1 VNSLDLARWQFGL
14 TTLLHFAVVGIS
26 IGLVLHVAVMQ
37 TRWHRTGDERWLRLT
52 RFYGK
57 LMLLAFAVGV
67 VTGILQT
74 FQFGMNWSRFSRY
87 VGDVFGAP
95 LALEGLG
102 AFFVEAVFLGLWMFG
117 WGRLPRRLHLACL
130 WIVAG
135 AAVLSAYAIL
145 VANTWM
151 QHPVGYELAGGR
163 AQLTNVVPVIFNL
176 NLALTTAHVLL
187 GALLAGTLIV
197 LAVAA
202 WQLLRGR
209 DVEVFRPVVAMGV
222 KLGLVAAL
230 GAATFG
236 HFQGMLAT
244 QQQPMKMAAAE
255 ALYDTESPAGLS
267 LFALGGVSTD
277 PGRLILDI
285 KLPVALSFLNTFSF
299 DSTVHGINALQAQA
313 EQRWGPGDYTPVVGL
328 MYWSFR
334 AMVGSGTALIGLMA
348 FGVWLL
354 WRGSL
359 FRSRRF
365 LQATLVA
372 ATVPFV
378 AQAGGWILREGGRQP
393 WVVDGL
399 LRTDTANS
407 PNVGVWAVGLSLAG
421 YLAFYAVT
429 FFFAG
434 RVALHEVHEGL
445 EGEHTVSAG
454 ASEGAGASGRR
465 SSADLA
471 LTY

>member
-14 TTLLHFAVVGIS
+14 TTLLHFAIVGIS
-26 IGLVLHVAVMQ
+26 IGLVLYVAFLQ
-37 TRWHRTGDERWLRLT
+37 TRWHRTGEERWLRLT

-57 LMLLAFAVGV
+57 LMLLSFAVGV

-74 FQFGMNWSRFSRY
+74 FQFGMNWSRFSAY

-102 AFFVEAVFLGLWMFG
+102 AFFIEAVFLGLWMFG
-117 WGRLPRRLHLACL
+117 WGRLPRKLHLACV

-145 VANTWM
+145 VANSWM
-151 QHPVGYELAGGR
+151 QHPTGYRVVDGH
-163 AQLTNVVPVIFNL
+163 AQLTNVIPVLFNL
-176 NLALTTAHVLL
+176 NILLTTAHVLF
-187 GALLAGTLIV
+187 GALLTGTLIV

-209 DVEVFRPVVAMGV
+209 DVEVFRPVVALGV
-222 KLGLVAAL
+222 KVGLIAAL
-230 GAATFG
+230 GSATFG

-255 ALYDTESPAGLS
+255 ALYETESPAGLS
-267 LFALGGVSTD
+267 LFALAGVSTD
-277 PGRLILDI
+277 PGKLLLDV

-299 DSTVHGINALQAQA
+299 DSTVHGINTLQEQA
-313 EQRWGPGDYTPVVGL
+313 VQRYGPGDYTPIVGL

-334 AMVGSGTALIGLMA
+334 LMVGSGTALIALMA
-348 FGVWLL
+348 FGLWSL
-354 WRGSL
+354 WRGNMHALLFAVSL
-359 FRSRRF
+359 
-365 LQATLVA
+365 
-372 ATVPFV
+372 PFV
-378 AQAGGWILREGGRQP
+378 AQAGGWLLREGGRQP
-393 WVVDGL
+393 WVVEGL
-399 LRTDTANS
+399 LKAGDANS
-407 PNVGVWAVGLSLAG
+407 TNVGVVAVALSLGG
-421 YLAFYAVT
+421 YLAFYAVA

-434 RVALHEVHEGL
+434 RVGLHEVREGL
-445 EGEHTVSAG
+445 EGEHTLDPEAAG
-454 ASEGAGASGRR
+454 AGAGAGASGGR
-465 SSADLA
+465 SSSDLA

>member
-1 VNSLDLARWQFGL
+1 MNSLDLARWQFGL

-26 IGLVLHVAVMQ
+26 IGLVLHVAWQQ
-37 TRWHRTGDERWLRLT
+37 TRWHRTGDERYLRLT

-57 LMLLAFAVGV
+57 LMLLSFAVGV
-67 VTGILQT
+67 VTGILQS
-74 FQFGMNWSRFSRY
+74 FQFGMNWSRFSAY

-151 QHPVGYELAGGR
+151 QHPVGYELVDGR
-163 AQLTNVVPVIFNL
+163 AQLTNVLPVLFNL
-176 NLALTTAHVLL
+176 NLGLTVAHVLF
-187 GALLAGTLIV
+187 GALLAGTTVV

-202 WQLLRGR
+202 LQLLRGR
-209 DVEVFRPVVAMGV
+209 DVEVFRPFMAFGLKV
-222 KLGLVAAL
+222 GLVAAL

-236 HFQGMLAT
+236 HFQGMLALK
-244 QQQPMKMAAAE
+244 QQPMKMAAAE
-255 ALYDTESPAGLS
+255 ALYETESPAGLS

-277 PGRLILDI
+277 PGRLLLDI
-285 KLPVALSFLNTFSF
+285 KLPVALSVLNDFSLS
-299 DSTVHGINALQAQA
+299 STVRGIDELQAEA
-313 EQRWGPGDYTPVVGL
+313 EARYGPGNYTPVVGL

-334 AMVGSGTALIGLMA
+334 TMVGGGTALIGLLA
-348 FGVWLL
+348 FGLWLL
-354 WRGSL
+354 WRGTL
-359 FRSRRF
+359 FRSRRY
-365 LQATLVA
+365 LRLLLIAPAL
-372 ATVPFV
+372 PLL

-393 WVVDGL
+393 WIVEGL
-399 LRTDTANS
+399 LRTDVANS
-407 PNVGVWAVGLSLAG
+407 PNVGVVVVALSLAG
-421 YLAFYAVT
+421 YLAVYGLA

-434 RVALHEVHEGL
+434 RTALHEVDEGL
-445 EGEHTVSAG
+445 EGEHSLTPAPG
-454 ASEGAGASGRR
+454 AARRAS
-465 SSADLA
+465 SDLA

>member
-1 VNSLDLARWQFGL
+1 MNSLDLARWQFGL
-14 TTLLHFAVVGIS
+14 TTLLHFAIVGIS
-26 IGLVLHVAVMQ
+26 IGLVIHVAAMQ
-37 TRWHRTGDERWLRLT
+37 TRWQRTGDEKWLRLT

-57 LMLLAFAVGV
+57 LMLLSFAVGV

-74 FQFGMNWSRFSRY
+74 FQFGMNWSRFSAY

-151 QHPVGYELAGGR
+151 QHPTGYELVDGK
-163 AQLTNVVPVIFNL
+163 AQLTNVLPVLFNV
-176 NLALTTAHVLL
+176 NLGLTVAHVLF

-197 LAVAA
+197 LAVACV
-202 WQLLRGR
+202 QLLRGR

-222 KLGLVAAL
+222 KVGLVAAL

-236 HFQGMLAT
+236 HFQGMLAME
-244 QQQPMKMAAAE
+244 QQPMKMAAAE
-255 ALYDTESPAGLS
+255 ALYETESPAGLS
-267 LFALGGVSTD
+267 LFALGGLRSD
-277 PGRLILDI
+277 PGELLFDV
-285 KLPVALSFLNTFSF
+285 KLPVALSVLNSFSF
-299 DSTVHGINALQAQA
+299 DSTVRGIDELQAAA
-313 EQRWGPGDYTPVVGL
+313 EERYGPGDYTPVVGL

-348 FGVWLL
+348 LGVWLL
-354 WRGSL
+354 WRGTL

-365 LQATLVA
+365 MQAAVA
-372 ATVPFV
+372 AAALPFV

-393 WVVDGL
+393 WIVEGL
-399 LRTDTANS
+399 LRTDVANS
-407 PNVGVWAVGLSLAG
+407 PNVGVWVVGLSLAG
-421 YLAFYAVT
+421 YLAFYGVT

-434 RVALHEVHEGL
+434 RVAVHEIAEGL
-445 EGEHTVSAG
+445 EGSHTVASDAPEG
-454 ASEGAGASGRR
+454 ASRR
-465 SSADLA
+465 SSSDLA